1 MQSTIGVGIYY
12 SSFFLKGYYSSFYYV
27 YISHCLVS
35 NENKMDSSIEKMN
48 REMKLKFPIKYF
60 VVHFH

>member
-1 MQSTIGVGIYY
+1 MYT
-12 SSFFLKGYYSSFYYV
+12 
-27 YISHCLVS
+27 SHIAWYLT
-35 NENKMDSSIEKMN
+35 ENKMDSSIEKMN